1 MDTTCIGNAKI
12 LSKSVNK
19 TVLGQTLQ
27 QYCKRYNRM

>member
-12 LSKSVNK
+12 LSKSVTK

-27 QYCKRYNRM
+27 QNYKRYNRM